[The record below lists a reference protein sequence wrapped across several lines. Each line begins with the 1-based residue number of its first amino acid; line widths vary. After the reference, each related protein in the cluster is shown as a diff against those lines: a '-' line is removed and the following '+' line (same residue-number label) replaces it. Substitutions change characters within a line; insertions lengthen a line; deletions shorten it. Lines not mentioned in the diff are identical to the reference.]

1 MEYNKSL
8 ENKEKNRVTYWS
20 VIAAVFLTATK
31 LIIGITT
38 NSLGILSEAA
48 HSGLDLIAALMTYYA
63 VRFSGKPAD
72 EDHNFGHGKI
82 ENFSALF
89 ETLLLLITCGW
100 IISEVIKRLLG
111 EDTHITVNIWSYIV
125 IITSIIIDI
134 SRSRALKKV
143 AIKYNSQAIE
153 ADALHFST
161 DVYSSAVVLIG
172 LIGVNFSF
180 NYADSIAAFFVA
192 MIVIFISF
200 NLGKRAIDVLLDK
213 APKGIKEKVEEITS
227 QIPSVVKAHDIK
239 IRSAGAQTLVEMN
252 IHVKETLTIEK
263 AHEISHEVEQKL
275 HQNFDNL
282 DVHIHIEPEKE
293 D

>member
-1 MEYNKSL
+1 MEYNKSI

-20 VIAAVFLTATK
+20 VIAAIFLTSSK
-31 LIIGITT
+31 LIIGLTT

-63 VRFSGKPAD
+63 VRFSSKPAD

-100 IISEVIKRLLG
+100 IIGEVIKRLLG
-111 EDTHITVNIWSYIV
+111 ENIHITVNIWSYIV
-125 IITSIIIDI
+125 IVLSIIIDI

-143 AIKYNSQAIE
+143 AVKYNSQAIE

-161 DVYSSAVVLIG
+161 DVYSSLVVFIG
-172 LIGVNFSF
+172 LIGVYFSF
-180 NYADSIAAFFVA
+180 TYADSIAAFFVA

-227 QIPSVVKAHDIK
+227 QIPAVVKAHDIK
-239 IRSAGAQTLVEMN
+239 IRSAGAQTLIEMN
-252 IHVKETLTIEK
+252 IHVKENLTIDK

-275 HQNFDNL
+275 HQSFDNI

>member
-1 MEYNKSL
+1 MEYKKSV

-20 VIAAVFLTATK
+20 VIAAIFLTLTK
-31 LIIGITT
+31 LIIGLTT

-63 VRFSGKPAD
+63 VRYSSKPAD

-100 IISEVIKRLLG
+100 IIGEVVRRLFG
-111 EDTHITVNIWSYIV
+111 ENVHITVNIWSYIV
-125 IITSIIIDI
+125 IVSSIIIDI

-143 AIKYNSQAIE
+143 AVKYNSQAIE
-153 ADALHFST
+153 ADALHFAT
-161 DVYSSAVVLIG
+161 DVYSSLVVFIG
-172 LIGVNFSF
+172 LIGVYFSI

-192 MIVIFISF
+192 LIVIFISF

-213 APKGIKEKVEEITS
+213 APKGIKEKIEEITS
-227 QIPSVVKAHDIK
+227 QIPAVVKAHDIK

-252 IHVKETLTIEK
+252 IHVKETLTVDK
-263 AHEISHEVEQKL
+263 AHEISHEVEHKL
-275 HQNFDNL
+275 HESFNNI
-282 DVHIHIEPEKE
+282 DVHIHIEPENE
-293 D
+293 G

>member
-1 MEYNKSL
+1 MEYNKTA

-20 VIAAVFLTATK
+20 VIAAIFLTSTK
-31 LIIGITT
+31 LVIGIST

-63 VRFSGKPAD
+63 VRFSSKPAD

-111 EDTHITVNIWSYIV
+111 ESAHITVNIWSYIV
-125 IITSIIIDI
+125 ILTSIIIDI

-143 AIKYNSQAIE
+143 GVKYNSQAIE

-161 DVYSSAVVLIG
+161 DIYSSAVVFVG
-172 LIGVNFSF
+172 LIGVYFSF
-180 NYADSIAAFFVA
+180 NYAD
-192 MIVIFISF
+192 
-200 NLGKRAIDVLLDK
+200 
-213 APKGIKEKVEEITS
+213 
-227 QIPSVVKAHDIK
+227 
-239 IRSAGAQTLVEMN
+239 
-252 IHVKETLTIEK
+252 
-263 AHEISHEVEQKL
+263 
-275 HQNFDNL
+275 
-282 DVHIHIEPEKE
+282 
-293 D
+293 